1 MPALPPVQHQT
12 PTLTPG
18 RLLFESIVPEQFRHD
33 IPSGTPIGSKE
44 VERVLQRIAETN
56 PDLYSKVSSDLLK
69 LGAKGSVETQTSFG
83 LQDLKS
89 PIDKQK
95 QIAET
100 EALEKQIHARKDLTE
115 KQKNDE
121 LVKLYYRL
129 SNETPDQIYNAA
141 LSQGS
146 SLAKMVAAG
155 ARGNKQQLSSNI
167 GSDWL
172 IIDSEGKPVPV
183 PLKHSY
189 SEGLDP
195 AESFGSSYGTR
206 QGMISTKFA
215 VADSGFLSK
224 QLSAASQDLAIT
236 SDDCGT
242 HKGIQVAANDPDNI
256 GAVLSKS
263 VGPFRQ
269 GTIIDKDVERK
280 LSSMGTKK
288 IVVRSPLTCQADH
301 GLCSVCAGVRERGTL
316 PSLNDN
322 IGLAAS
328 SAIGEPLSQGLL
340 SSKHCAMLGTLVRM
354 SDWSIKRIEDVKIGD
369 LVLGSDQQGNT
380 FPVRVLNIFNNGE
393 RQCQRYSFSLDRTE
407 EIEFSGTADHKI
419 LSRWYKTMCIG
430 EKLNH
435 TNQVLPVGTKTAEF
449 FAVLPNHFD
458 DSGLLDE
465 KWASFL
471 GLIIGDGCVTESVNG
486 VHFSCADESLIEE
499 TSEYLESLNLKFT
512 KLKGHPYYYRVSQ
525 IEPIKAPRD
534 AKTGRMLPGNYQ
546 NPAQLA
552 VRDFGLQGKYA
563 HEKTIPQQAYQ
574 WSNQSVADLIAGL
587 FVTDGSVYLSKQRGD
602 ARLRLGYGC
611 TSRKL
616 MEQIRDLLEW
626 RFGIYCSRVYEADVS
641 KKQWSKRPHYTMTI
655 SKADSVKK
663 FITNIP
669 MLGVKR
675 QKISDWLRHSETKCN
690 VDCRKA
696 RRVHIEDLGQQPTF
710 DIEVDH
716 PNHLFVLANGLIVS
730 NSAGVANAGKAA
742 RTGGFKAI
750 NALFQSPKVFPD
762 AATLSEL
769 SGRVSKVEDAPQG
782 GKFVWVDDHKHYV
795 HPDQELTVKPGQA
808 IEAGDSLSDGV
819 ASPTDFI
826 RLKGLGE
833 GRKYMLNQLQKTM
846 KDNGLP
852 ANRRN
857 LEVVVRA
864 VVNHVKIDD
873 PEGFNGYLPDDIAR
887 YSDIEKTYVP
897 PASAHKIQPSNAKG
911 MYLHAPVLDYTI
923 GTKITPRI
931 AKDIEDAGETHI
943 VASHEE
949 PPFKAGM
956 VRLMENPGH
965 GLDWMSQLGSSYV
978 KGNLLDN
985 IHRGGATAPIHSTA
999 PLPALAE
1006 GLEFGRAPKGQ
1017 SGY

>member
-1 MPALPPVQHQT
+1 MPALPPVQHQA

-95 QIAET
+95 QIAEA
-100 EALEKQIHARKDLTE
+100 EAVEKQIYARKDLTE

-195 AESFGSSYGTR
+195 AEYFGSSYGTR

-224 QLSAASQDLAIT
+224 QLSAASQDLTIT

-301 GLCSVCAGVRERGTL
+301 GLCSACAGVRERGTL

-340 SSKHCAMLGTLVRM
+340 SSKH
-354 SDWSIKRIEDVKIGD
+354 
-369 LVLGSDQQGNT
+369 
-380 FPVRVLNIFNNGE
+380 
-393 RQCQRYSFSLDRTE
+393 
-407 EIEFSGTADHKI
+407 
-419 LSRWYKTMCIG
+419 
-430 EKLNH
+430 
-435 TNQVLPVGTKTAEF
+435 
-449 FAVLPNHFD
+449 
-458 DSGLLDE
+458 
-465 KWASFL
+465 
-471 GLIIGDGCVTESVNG
+471 
-486 VHFSCADESLIEE
+486 
-499 TSEYLESLNLKFT
+499 
-512 KLKGHPYYYRVSQ
+512 
-525 IEPIKAPRD
+525 
-534 AKTGRMLPGNYQ
+534 
-546 NPAQLA
+546 
-552 VRDFGLQGKYA
+552 
-563 HEKTIPQQAYQ
+563 
-574 WSNQSVADLIAGL
+574 
-587 FVTDGSVYLSKQRGD
+587 
-602 ARLRLGYGC
+602 
-611 TSRKL
+611 
-616 MEQIRDLLEW
+616 
-626 RFGIYCSRVYEADVS
+626 
-641 KKQWSKRPHYTMTI
+641 
-655 SKADSVKK
+655 
-663 FITNIP
+663 
-669 MLGVKR
+669 
-675 QKISDWLRHSETKCN
+675 
-690 VDCRKA
+690 
-696 RRVHIEDLGQQPTF
+696 
-710 DIEVDH
+710 
-716 PNHLFVLANGLIVS
+716 
-730 NSAGVANAGKAA
+730 SAGVANAGKAA

-1006 GLEFGRAPKGQ
+1006 GLEFGRSPKGQ

>member
-195 AESFGSSYGTR
+195 AEYFGSSYGTR

-471 GLIIGDGCVTESVNG
+471 GLIIGDGC
-486 VHFSCADESLIEE
+486 
-499 TSEYLESLNLKFT
+499 
-512 KLKGHPYYYRVSQ
+512 
-525 IEPIKAPRD
+525 
-534 AKTGRMLPGNYQ
+534 
-546 NPAQLA
+546 
-552 VRDFGLQGKYA
+552 YA